1 LKGGDD
7 AYPAYSPDFCKS
19 QGSVER
25 ASERERGR
33 ESEREREREEEKKK
47 REMRTKKEP
56 FKP

>member
-25 ASERERGR
+25 ARER
-33 ESEREREREEEKKK
+33 EREREREEEKKK